1 MSATADTA
9 GAAEVKSTSDPAVAP
24 QRLRGQA
31 ALVTG
36 ANSGIGEAI
45 ARELAAEGAAVVV
58 NYVVDPAAAEAVV
71 KDIRAAGGQAMAI
84 KADVSREDDVRGMF
98 AEAVKALGTLD
109 IVVSNAGI
117 QRDAALVDMTLA
129 QWDQVLG
136 VNLTG
141 GFLCAREA
149 AREFLRRGPR
159 PEVSRATGKIIFTS
173 SVHQVIAWAGHANYA
188 STKGGIMMFM
198 QSIAQE
204 LAPQKIRVNNIC
216 PGAIRT
222 PINHDAWAT
231 PDAEKA
237 LLTLIP
243 YGRVGESA
251 DIAKATA
258 WLASDEA
265 DYICGASL
273 FVDGGMTLYPGF
285 ATGG

>member
-1 MSATADTA
+1 MNVKAD
-9 GAAEVKSTSDPAVAP
+9 P
-24 QRLRGQA
+24 QRLHGQN

-36 ANSGIGEAI
+36 ANSGIGEGI
-45 ARELAAEGAAVVV
+45 ARELAAAGAAVVV
-58 NYVVDPAAAEAVV
+58 NYVVHPETAEKIVA
-71 KDIRAAGGQAMAI
+71 DIKAAGGNALAI

-98 AEAVKALGTLD
+98 ADAVKELGTLD

-117 QRDAALVDMTLA
+117 QRDSALVDMTVDE
-129 QWDQVLG
+129 WSQVIG

-141 GFLCAREA
+141 GFLCAREG

-159 PEVSRATGKIIFTS
+159 PDVSCATGKIIFTS
-173 SVHQVIAWAGHANYA
+173 SVHQVIAWAGHVNYA
-188 STKGGIMMFM
+188 TTKGGIDMLMR
-198 QSIAQE
+198 SIAQE
-204 LAPQKIRVNNIC
+204 LAPQKIRVNSIC

-222 PINHDAWAT
+222 PINHAAWST
-231 PDAEKA
+231 PDAETA
-237 LLTLIP
+237 LLKLIP
-243 YGRVGESA
+243 YGRVGDPA
-251 DIAKATA
+251 DIARMAT